1 MQYRYFNPRDY
12 LVDELER
19 VEKIHYVQSL
29 FGVHATINAQGA
41 AEPTF
46 GSQAELVERIAKLK
60 VELEHAIKTRT
71 LDERID
77 SAIAGKDVQTFDP
90 AVQAAT
96 WPREFE
102 PTDDEIADLEARV
115 RS

>member
-29 FGVHATINAQGA
+29 FGVHATVNAQGA

-77 SAIAGKDVQTFDP
+77 STIAGKDVQTFDP
-90 AVQAAT
+90 AQPT
-96 WPREFE
+96 WPLELE
-102 PTDDEIADLEARV
+102 PSDDEIADLEARV
-115 RS
+115 RNA